1 MIDLTKRQ
9 RVLFERLVGLA
20 PLIQSGGVPLVVVE
34 VLGFGSFFRGKTDA
48 RDVDLMFR
56 CRRHPPRPDF
66 ARFSTLLEK
75 IRYER
80 AYQEQFASPEEAI
93 DAAYRAADSP
103 RLPGFDDSE
112 VERTRFRDWLHGHT
126 WNMLHAKSIH
136 DESRIKSPEEFARR
150 GVKRHLP
157 NLNVMQFLNED
168 DSRHAIRCGFTVRL
182 WSSEH
187 PDIESLLAEALS
199 EERVY
204 ENTLQELRY
213 FEKQLPV
220 LQADANLLQVGIA
233 TLLAKRKP
241 EMPAKHPYSWL
252 EAFEKECVDLQ
263 PHKDRLRLARSKA
276 VKFDDRERGSPVPS
290 KYLSLGYP
298 KASAKTEK
306 MRKEIKGL
314 YQRIEQLKVVQWS
327 LALYLSGDFPT
338 DHSIESFT
346 GIHALDQG
354 SKKDRKLM
362 EPLLIELGIPIPERD
377 SHGFFAP
384 LYVHR

>member
-1 MIDLTKRQ
+1 MINLTKRQ
-9 RVLFERLVGLA
+9 RILFERLVQLG
-20 PLIQSGGVPLVVVE
+20 PLIESSGIPLIVVE
-34 VLGFGSFFRGKTDA
+34 VLGFGSFFRGKADA
-48 RDVDLMFR
+48 RDIDLMFR

-75 IRYER
+75 IRYEF

-112 VERTRFRDWLHGHT
+112 VECARFRDWLHGHT

-136 DESRIKSPEEFARR
+136 DESRIKSPEEFTRR
-150 GVKRHLP
+150 VVKRQLP

-168 DSRHAIRCGFTVRL
+168 DPRHAIRCGFTVRL
-182 WSSEH
+182 WSSDR
-187 PDIESLLAEALS
+187 PDIQSLLTEALS

-220 LQADANLLQVGIA
+220 LQAEAELLQIGIA
-233 TLLAKRKP
+233 VLLAKQKP

-263 PHKDRLRLARSKA
+263 PQKDRLRLARSRA
-276 VKFDDRERGSPVPS
+276 VKFDDTERGSSVPS
-290 KYLSLGYP
+290 KHRSLSYP
-298 KASAKTEK
+298 KASKTTEK
-306 MRKEIKGL
+306 TRKEIKGL

-327 LALYLSGDFPT
+327 LALYLSGELET
-338 DHSIESFT
+338 DHSIEAFT
-346 GIHALDQG
+346 AINALTQG
-354 SKKDRKLM
+354 SKRERQLM
-362 EPLLIELGIPIPERD
+362 ESLLMQLGIPIPERD
-377 SHGFFAP
+377 PHGFFAP
-384 LYVHR
+384 L